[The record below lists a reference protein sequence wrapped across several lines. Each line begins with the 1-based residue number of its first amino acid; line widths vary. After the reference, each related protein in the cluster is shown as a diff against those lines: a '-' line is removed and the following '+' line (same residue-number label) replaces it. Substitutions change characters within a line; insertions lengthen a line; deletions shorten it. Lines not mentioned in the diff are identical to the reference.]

1 MNQIPVWVQVIIA
14 LMAAVG
20 GVGGFV
26 QVLNAIRA
34 WRDGVRQREE
44 AADERMVKRLE
55 NRVVQLELKDD
66 QNSEY
71 IRLLI
76 EALGAAG
83 IKIPPRPP
91 SQPNQG

>member
-26 QVLNAIRA
+26 QALNAIRA

-44 AADERMVKRLE
+44 AADERLVLRLE
-55 NRVVQLELKDD
+55 KRIEVLEMERALD
-66 QNSEY
+66 SEY
-71 IRLLI
+71 IRMLI
-76 EALGAAG
+76 QTVGEMGG
-83 IKIPPRPP
+83 KIPSRPRVTP
-91 SQPNQG
+91 